1 MTKTLEKARIRIYK
15 EQIFNS
21 LNYPESKTVSAR
33 YLAFFLIF
41 ASLVSGLITILET
54 DENFILSYSFIFI
67 IIEIIL
73 AVIFSIEYI
82 FRLWTSEINPK
93 YQDFKL
99 KNLGYVINFKGIIDL
114 ASSILFILSLLI
126 SSEYEWMD
134 GIRLLRII
142 ALLKLIRYSESFEI
156 IFGVIRRK
164 KEELLITLILSLL
177 LMFFGALLMFIAE
190 HEAQPD
196 KFTNLFSSMWFTA
209 INLFTIGYGEIV
221 PKTVL
226 GKVISA
232 VVSVLGITLF
242 LLPAAVIG
250 SGYIDELKERNPQY
264 EVCPNCNTT
273 VQKEAL
279 FRDLYKKRRGRLPK
293 IIKQALEAEK
303 AKKLPQL
310 TPEQQN
316 KSKYYNLLQFP
327 FPRSL
332 GQVMIFFFFITF
344 ITLNVLAIMVETNP
358 TLSEE
363 LRSVLNTVY
372 IISIIVFTCEYVL
385 RFWSCEG
392 SEQEEFQDSIYG
404 KQNYVKSPLA
414 IVDLI
419 TIIALFM
426 MLIPGQLIPTTRQFF
441 LILLMCVVFKVGHF
455 IDVFSISGLIFKDTK
470 REFLSTIFICIL
482 FLIFSS
488 TVIYF
493 YEHSAQPE
501 KFPNIS
507 ATLWFGIVTFTTTGF
522 GDVYPVTTAGRFLT
536 ICFAFIGV
544 ALFTL
549 PAGIL
554 GSSFFSSMQEY
565 RLHRI
570 CPKCG
575 FVLSKPKIIN
585 NKR

>member
-1 MTKTLEKARIRIYK
+1 MTKELKKERIRKYK
-15 EQIFNS
+15 EQIFKN
-21 LNYPESKTVSAR
+21 LNFPESKTGSAR
-33 YLAFFLIF
+33 FLAFLLVC
-41 ASLVSGLITILET
+41 ASLISGLITILET
-54 DENFILSYSFIFI
+54 DEDLVLRYSIVFIL
-67 IIEIIL
+67 IEVISV
-73 AVIFSIEYI
+73 VIFTIEFI
-82 FRLWTSEINPK
+82 LRFWTCDINPK
-93 YQDFKL
+93 YQDNNL
-99 KNLGYVINFKGIIDL
+99 KSLGYMINFKGIIDF
-114 ASSILFILSLLI
+114 ASVILFLLALI
-126 SSEYEWMD
+126 IPAEYKWME
-134 GIRLLRII
+134 GIRLLRVI

-177 LMFFGALLMFIAE
+177 LMFFGSLLMYIAE
-190 HEAQPD
+190 HDAQPD
-196 KFTNLFSSMWFTA
+196 IFTNLFSSMWFTA
-209 INLFTIGYGEIV
+209 INLFTIGYGEMV
-221 PKTVL
+221 PKTVM
-226 GKVISA
+226 GKIISA
-232 VVSVLGITLF
+232 VISVLGITLF
-242 LLPAAVIG
+242 LLPASVIG
-250 SGYIDELKERNPQY
+250 SGYIDELRERNPQY

-273 VQKEAL
+273 IQKEAL

-303 AKKLPQL
+303 AKELPKL
-310 TPEQQN
+310 TPQQQT
-316 KSKYYNLLQFP
+316 KRRYYDLVQFA

-332 GQVMIFFFFITF
+332 GQLLVFIFFMTF

-358 TLSEE
+358 ILSEE

-372 IISIIVFTCEYVL
+372 IISIIVFTSEYAL

-392 SEQEEFQDSIYG
+392 SEREEYQDPVQG
-404 KQNYVKSPLA
+404 KWNFVKSPLA
-414 IVDLI
+414 IVDVI
-419 TIIALFM
+419 VIIALYL
-426 MLIPGQLIPTTRQFF
+426 MLIPGQLVPTTRQFF
-441 LILLMCVVFKVGHF
+441 LILLMVVVFKVGHF

-488 TVIYF
+488 TAIYYF
-493 YEHSAQPE
+493 EHNAQPE
-501 KFPNIS
+501 KFASIP

-536 ICFAFIGV
+536 ICFAFLGV

-585 NKR
+585 HTG